1 MNGTD
6 MNFCHSGYSSTSH
19 IKFNSWLIYN
29 YWLDSYQKKE
39 NYKESPTFP
48 NDQNTFWYTVEN
60 AVLPGRKIIN
70 RQMRILQEDYD
81 IRDILIICPATIPAS
96 RDRDA
101 SRSGKPLGSMTA
113 RTSLV
118 FPVRSLH
125 YLYQMMMRKYFL
137 FRWIKGTFDMKK
149 LSFLVCGLFLIAMAF
164 LVVPVMGA
172 ATQIAV
178 NAGNGQSATVGTA
191 VTTLPSVIVQ
201 DANNTPVSGVSVT
214 FSVTPGGGS
223 VTSASATTDANGIA
237 TVGSWTL
244 GTTAGSNTLTA
255 TSGSLP
261 DSPVTF
267 TATGTAGAATQIA
280 VNAGNSQ
287 STTVGTAV
295 TTLPSVIVKDTYN
308 NPVSGVSV
316 TFAVA
321 TDGSSGTGLSATT
334 GSNGI
339 ATVGSWT
346 LSTTAGSNTLMA
358 TSESLSGSTVTFTA
372 TGTAVSISSYGN
384 ISVSSTPS
392 GANVYLDNEYK
403 GLTTLTM
410 NNIANGNHIVIVRL
424 TGYQDWTQNVIVLG
438 DSTSLTATLV
448 ANTTTVV
455 NGSIS
460 FTSSPTNANVYINSV
475 LKGYTP
481 ITVYNITPASY
492 TVTVQKPGYLIY
504 ANRFDVTSGNTTT
517 VSVTLTVEPTATST
531 LSATAPITTAT
542 TATPTIKSTAKT
554 YTPWP
559 TNTPTAQS
567 PVPLEIC
574 LGAIG
579 IGIVLLKRRG

>member
-1 MNGTD
+1 
-6 MNFCHSGYSSTSH
+6 
-19 IKFNSWLIYN
+19 
-29 YWLDSYQKKE
+29 
-39 NYKESPTFP
+39 
-48 NDQNTFWYTVEN
+48 
-60 AVLPGRKIIN
+60 
-70 RQMRILQEDYD
+70 
-81 IRDILIICPATIPAS
+81 
-96 RDRDA
+96 
-101 SRSGKPLGSMTA
+101 
-113 RTSLV
+113 
-118 FPVRSLH
+118 
-125 YLYQMMMRKYFL
+125 
-137 FRWIKGTFDMKK
+137 MKK
-149 LSFLVCGLFLIAMAF
+149 ISLLVCGLFLIAMAF

-178 NAGNGQSATVGTA
+178 NAGNGQSATVDTA
-191 VTTLPSVIVQ
+191 VTTLPGVIVQ

-214 FSVTPGGGS
+214 FAVATGGGS
-223 VTSASATTDANGIA
+223 VTGASATTDANGIA
-237 TVGSWTL
+237 TVSSWTL

-255 TSGSLP
+255 TSESLTG
-261 DSPVTF
+261 SPVTF

-280 VNAGNSQ
+280 MNAGNGQ
-287 STTVGTAV
+287 SATVGTAV
-295 TTLPSVIVKDTYN
+295 TILPSVIVQDANN
-308 NPVSGVSV
+308 NPVSGESV

-321 TDGSSGTGLSATT
+321 TGGGSVTTGASATT
-334 GSNGI
+334 NANGI
-339 ATVGSWT
+339 ATVISWT
-346 LSTTAGSNTLMA
+346 LGPTAGSNTLMA
-358 TSESLSGSTVTFTA
+358 TSGSLSGSPVTFTA
-372 TGTAVSISSYGN
+372 TGTVVSIPSYGN

-392 GANVYLDNEYK
+392 GANVYLDNVYM
-403 GLTTLTM
+403 GLTTLPM
-410 NNIANGNHIVIVRL
+410 EEIANGNHVVIVKL
-424 TGYQDWTQNVIVLG
+424 AGYQDWTQTVTVLG
-438 DSTSLTATLV
+438 NSTSLTATLV

-542 TATPTIKSTAKT
+542 TTTPTKKSTAKT

-559 TNTPTAQS
+559 TNTPTTQS

-574 LGAIG
+574 IGAIG
-579 IGIVLLKRRG
+579 IGMVLLKRRG